1 MVELQRNLE
10 TLHRNGIQVFAI
22 SPDSQDIL
30 RKFAQKY
37 EITYPLLS
45 DEGSQVIRAF
55 GILNTNIPEDHERYG
70 VPYPGVYA
78 VGQDGLVVDKS
89 FIANHRIR
97 ESVNDLLHESFRVAD
112 LERGAA
118 QVVTTPHLTARAYF
132 TSPTIRKGQLT
143 TLTVEI
149 SLADGLHVYGRP
161 LPDGYIPV
169 ELTLDENEALSLSQ
183 VVYPAPDGA
192 EVEALGE
199 RLPVYTGRLAIRAR
213 CLGESKD
220 GAGKI
225 QVAARLRYQA
235 CDDRECFLPE
245 SLTFVLPLDFLP
257 HDWEL
262 IT

>member
-10 TLHRNGIQVFAI
+10 TLNRNGIRAFAI
-22 SPDSQDIL
+22 SPDSQAVL

-45 DEGSQVIRAF
+45 DEGSHVIRAF
-55 GILNTNIPEDHERYG
+55 GILNTNIPEDHEWYG

-78 VGQDGLVVDKS
+78 VGRDGRVFDKS

-97 ESVNDLLHESFRVAD
+97 ESVNDLLQGSFRVAD
-112 LERGAA
+112 LERGEA
-118 QVVTTPHLTARAYF
+118 QVVTTPHLAARAYF
-132 TSPTIRKGQLT
+132 ASPTIRKGQLT
-143 TLTVEI
+143 TLTVDI
-149 SLADGLHVYGRP
+149 SLADGLHIYGRP
-161 LPDGYIPV
+161 LPEGHIPV
-169 ELTLDENEALSLSQ
+169 ELTLDENEALSLRQ
-183 VVYPAPDGA
+183 VVYPEPEGV

-199 RLPVYTGRLAIRAR
+199 RLPAYTGGLAIRAQ
-213 CLGESKD
+213 CLGGSRD
-220 GAGKI
+220 GEGNI
-225 QVAARLRYQA
+225 QVTARLRYQA

-245 SLTFVLPLDFLP
+245 TLTFILPLHFLP